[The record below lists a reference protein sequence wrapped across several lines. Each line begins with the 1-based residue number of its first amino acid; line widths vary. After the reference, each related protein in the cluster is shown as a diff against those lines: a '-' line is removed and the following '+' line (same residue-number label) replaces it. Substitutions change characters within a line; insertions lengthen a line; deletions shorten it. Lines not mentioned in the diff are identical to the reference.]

1 MLDAPEAGPRLAELL
16 DDEDV
21 REEAADALVGLRAR
35 EAVPNLLKALKHS
48 RVVIT
53 ERNTPRAVVLDYE
66 DYQRMKDLIELAEE
80 GVDAIEIERRKKK
93 TKKFLSHEQA
103 LKELSLK

>member
-1 MLDAPEAGPRLAELL
+1 MISVDEKTTLFGVTDLRTEMKQLL
-16 DDEDV
+16 E
-21 REEAADALVGLRAR
+21 
-35 EAVPNLLKALKHS
+35 ALKHS

-80 GVDAIEIERRKKK
+80 GIDAIEIERRKKK
-93 TKKFLSHEQA
+93 TKKFLTHEQA